1 MGAVKVDIK
10 QLKAL
15 RARLEKLEHSAAR
28 QTLCEDCAKA
38 LAARLLSLVKKR
50 TPVDTGHLRRN
61 WAATTVEKHGDT
73 YTVTVFNPVEYAPY
87 VEYGHRTPGGGF
99 VKGQFM
105 LTLSE
110 QELERIAPGILEKKL
125 EAFLKEAFG

>member
-1 MGAVKVDIK
+1 MGAVKVDVK

-15 RARLEKLEHSAAR
+15 RDRLEKLERGAER
-28 QTLCEDCAKA
+28 QKLCEDCAKE
-38 LAARLLSLVKKR
+38 LAARLLALVTKR
-50 TPVDTGHLRRN
+50 TPVDTGYLRHG
-61 WAATTVEKHGDT
+61 WSASKVEKNGDT

-87 VEYGHRTPGGGF
+87 VEYGHRTPGGGW

-105 LTLSE
+105 MTLSE